1 MSIND
6 IKDVPTAEQYLFEKL
21 GYTGDNKNERN
32 LIRNAITT
40 AKEVRHECPN
50 SFIAGDILHWLFF
63 GLDLTTEES
72 EKIDSVI

>member
-6 IKDVPTAEQYLFEKL
+6 IKDIPSAEQYLFEKF

-32 LIRNAITT
+32 LIRNAIAT
-40 AKEVRHECPN
+40 AKEVRREYPN
-50 SFIAGDILHWLFF
+50 SFIARDAIHWLFF
-63 GLDLTTEES
+63 NLDLTTEES